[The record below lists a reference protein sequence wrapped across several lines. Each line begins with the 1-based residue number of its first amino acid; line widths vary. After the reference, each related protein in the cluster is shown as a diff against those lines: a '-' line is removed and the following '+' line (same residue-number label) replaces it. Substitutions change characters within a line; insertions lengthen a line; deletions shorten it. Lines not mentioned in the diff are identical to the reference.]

1 MSRYAW
7 EFFAG
12 KTQKVVFY
20 LPSGRIFWKLFV
32 IITVNG
38 KQPTHPSLNM
48 IIVMAGV
55 RLLARLSQC
64 RVEMP
69 YGTVLGML
77 SLLTEL
83 HRKLEKNS

>member
-7 EFFAG
+7 KFSAG

-20 LPSGRIFWKLFV
+20 LLSGRISWKLFV
-32 IITVNG
+32 TVNG

-55 RLLARLSQC
+55 RLLSRLGQC